1 MVRLAQTIG
10 AQGKAVDT
18 IFAAYFEHGLDIGDP
33 EVLIRL
39 AEEIGLDRQVAT
51 THMLSEG
58 DLNSVFNENARMH
71 RLGVTGVP
79 CYIFNENKAISGA
92 QEPEIIVRML
102 DMAAAKEADDPVL
115 QSTG

>member
-1 MVRLAQTIG
+1 MDAL
-10 AQGKAVDT
+10 
-18 IFAAYFEHGLDIGDP
+18 FAAYFERGMDIGDP
-33 EVLIRL
+33 EILIRL

-51 THMLSEG
+51 THMLGEG

-79 CYIFNENKAISGA
+79 CYIFNESKAISGA

-102 DMAAAKEADDPVL
+102 DMASAQEAEQPTL